1 MVNNEYDYIRGNTAV
16 KPKRKDNAIEK
27 RREKR
32 NLEERRREI
41 QRKEARRNKSI
52 VMNILHVATVILI
65 LGVIN
70 IALDG
75 RVYKTQKI
83 LSDVKNEI
91 RIAKAEGEALRVNLL
106 KNSSIEEI
114 KEYANAIGMKTPGKN
129 DTVVVTIKKNF
140 FENIQE

>member
-91 RIAKAEGEALRVNLL
+91 RIVKAEGEALRVNLL

>member
-16 KPKRKDNAIEK
+16 KPKRKDNVIE
-27 RREKR
+27 RQRERR
-32 NLEERRREI
+32 NLEERRRER
-41 QRKEARRNKSI
+41 QRKEARQNKSI

-75 RVYKTQKI
+75 RVYKTQKA
-83 LSDVKNEI
+83 LTDLRNEI
-91 RIAKAEGEALRVNLL
+91 KIAKAEGEALRVNLL

-114 KEYANAIGMKTPGKN
+114 KEYAHAIGMKTPGKN
-129 DTVVVTIKKNF
+129 DTVVITIKKNF

>member
-1 MVNNEYDYIRGNTAV
+1 MVNNEYDYIRGNTAI

-27 RREKR
+27 RRQKR

-41 QRKEARRNKSI
+41 QRKEARQNKSI